1 MNKKWLSAS
10 LAAVLSL
17 SLLAGCGGTKDTTAS
32 GGAAAGGETKP
43 VTLKLSHQFPA
54 ATTTEGDFRG
64 QIAERFKA
72 EVEKRSNGSIK
83 VEIYP
88 SSSLMKPKEQYDG
101 LLTGALDLSI
111 YPLDYAGG
119 KVPQYG
125 ITLMPAL
132 VQNHAQAQAWKD
144 AEIGKK
150 IDEITQANGVK
161 ILTWVWNAG
170 AIGSAGDPIVAP
182 SDIKPGMKTRAAG
195 KLVEEM
201 LASAGA
207 GITSMASSEIYSA
220 MQTGVL
226 DAAITS
232 ASSFGSYKL
241 YEVSKSY
248 TTSEK
253 NTFWFMFEP
262 LIVSNKTFEKLS
274 PEQQQILTDVG
285 AELQQFAYEASEQ
298 DDANTSALFREK
310 GIKVVDM
317 SDEAFA
323 QWQELAKP
331 IWEKFANSVEGGKE
345 LMNLAQQAK

>member
-1 MNKKWLSAS
+1 MKKKWLSAS

-17 SLLAGCGGTKDTTAS
+17 SLLAGCGGATETSS
-32 GGAAAGGETKP
+32 GGASGSAEP

-101 LLTGALDLSI
+101 LLTGAIDLSI

-150 IDEITQANGVK
+150 IDELTQKNGVK

-170 AIGSAGDPIVAP
+170 AIGSVGEPITGP
-182 SDIKPGMKTRAAG
+182 DDITAGMKTRAAG

-232 ASSFGSYKL
+232 ASSFGSFKL
-241 YEVSKSY
+241 YEVVKSY

-253 NTFWFMFEP
+253 NTFWFMFQP
-262 LIVSNKTFEKLS
+262 MIISMKTWEKLS
-274 PEQQQILTDVG
+274 PEQQEIVAGVG
-285 AELQQFAYEASEQ
+285 ADLQQFAYDASKQ
-298 DDANTSALFREK
+298 DDANTSNLFREK
-310 GIKVVDM
+310 GVQVVDM
-317 SDEAFA
+317 SDEDFA
-323 QWQELAKP
+323 AWQQLAKP
-331 IWEKFANSVEGGKE
+331 IWDKFATSVEGGQE
-345 LMNLAQQAK
+345 LMDLAQQAK